1 MEEMISGRDLIEY
14 FARVER
20 ELSET
25 MKDVPNAET
34 TINLVFYIL
43 DKTIFPQER
52 KWKEIN
58 GGD

>member
-1 MEEMISGRDLIEY
+1 MKEMISKLDLIEH
-14 FARVER
+14 FSRVER
-20 ELSET
+20 ELSE
-25 MKDVPNAET
+25 MMRDVPNAET
-34 TINLVFYIL
+34 TIDLVFYVL

>member
-1 MEEMISGRDLIEY
+1 MKEMISKLDLIEH

-20 ELSET
+20 DLSE
-25 MKDVPNAET
+25 MMRDVPNAET
-34 TINLVFYIL
+34 TIDLVFYVL

>member
-1 MEEMISGRDLIEY
+1 MKEMISKLDLIEH
-14 FARVER
+14 FSRVER
-20 ELSET
+20 ELSEM

>member
-1 MEEMISGRDLIEY
+1 MKEMISKLDLIEH
-14 FARVER
+14 FGRVER
-20 ELSET
+20 ELSE
-25 MKDVPNAET
+25 MMRDVPNAET
-34 TINLVFYIL
+34 TIDLVFYVL

>member
-1 MEEMISGRDLIEY
+1 MKEMISGRDLIEY

-20 ELSET
+20 ELSQM

-34 TINLVFYIL
+34 TIKLVFYVL

>member
-1 MEEMISGRDLIEY
+1 MIEH

-20 ELSET
+20 ELSE
-25 MKDVPNAET
+25 MMRDVPNAET
-34 TINLVFYIL
+34 TIDLVFYVL

>member
-1 MEEMISGRDLIEY
+1 MISKRDLLEH
-14 FARVER
+14 FAHVDW
-20 ELSET
+20 ELSEM
-25 MKDVPNAET
+25 MKDVPNAQT
-34 TINLVFYIL
+34 TINLVFYVL

>member
-1 MEEMISGRDLIEY
+1 MEEIISGRDMIEY

-20 ELSET
+20 ELSEM

-52 KWKEIN
+52 KWKTIN

>member
-1 MEEMISGRDLIEY
+1 MKEMISKLDLLEH
-14 FARVER
+14 FSRVER
-20 ELSET
+20 ELSEM

-34 TINLVFYIL
+34 TINLVFYVL

>member
-1 MEEMISGRDLIEY
+1 MGEMISRRDMIEY

-20 ELSET
+20 ELSE
-25 MKDVPNAET
+25 MLKDLPNAET
-34 TINLVFYIL
+34 TITLVFYVL

>member
-1 MEEMISGRDLIEY
+1 MEEMISGRDMIEY

-20 ELSET
+20 ELSEM

-34 TINLVFYIL
+34 TINLVFYVL

>member
-20 ELSET
+20 ELSQMME
-25 MKDVPNAET
+25 DVPNAET
-34 TINLVFYIL
+34 TINLVFYVL

>member
-1 MEEMISGRDLIEY
+1 MEEMISKLDLIEH

-20 ELSET
+20 ELSEM

-52 KWKEIN
+52 KWKTIN

>member
-1 MEEMISGRDLIEY
+1 MKEMISKLDLIEH
-14 FARVER
+14 FSRVER
-20 ELSET
+20 ELSEM

-34 TINLVFYIL
+34 TIYLVFYVL

-52 KWKEIN
+52 KWKEID